1 MTRRASTYFAIVVF
15 AIACA
20 NLWPVSA
27 SGPELVK
34 ISAEN
39 LGVEQCIQPKDEYSQ
54 DERSKLRIRFT
65 ITNVSNQPLIIYR
78 QAPAVFDLRIVRRE
92 IDFPKVPFNFDHR
105 PTFNCA
111 PPLKFEGDAP
121 GNDFQLLQPNGSLTH
136 EPEALRF
143 DDTTSSERTRRLEGD
158 YFVKLRVATWYWD
171 VWKAEI
177 LEQRWIGSGR
187 LFYSELVTEPIA
199 ITIPKPNAATP
210 RCDTVTLK

>member
-1 MTRRASTYFAIVVF
+1 MTHRRSSYVAIVVL

-34 ISAEN
+34 LYAES
-39 LGVEQCIQPKDEYSQ
+39 LGVQQCIQSKDEYSQ

-65 ITNVSNQPLIIYR
+65 IKNVSDQPLIIYR
-78 QAPAVFDLRIVRRE
+78 QAPAAFDLRIVRRE
-92 IDFPKVPFNFDHR
+92 SDFSKVPFKFDQR

-111 PPLKFEGDAP
+111 PPLKFEPDVP
-121 GNDFQLLQPNGSLTH
+121 GNEFQILQPNESLTH
-136 EPEALRF
+136 EPAPLVF
-143 DDTTSSERTRRLEGD
+143 ADTTSSERKRRLEGD

-177 LEQRWIGSGR
+177 LEQRWINSGR

-199 ITIPKPNAATP
+199 INIPKPDATTP
-210 RCDTVTLK
+210 RCDTVSLK

>member
-1 MTRRASTYFAIVVF
+1 MTRRASSYFAIVVF

-34 ISAEN
+34 LSAEN
-39 LGVEQCIQPKDEYSQ
+39 LGVEQCVQPWNEYRL
-54 DERSKLRIRFT
+54 DERSKVRIRLT
-65 ITNVSNQPLIIYR
+65 ITNVSDQPLIIYR
-78 QAPAVFDLRIVRRE
+78 EAPAIFDMRIVRRE
-92 IDFPKVPFNFDHR
+92 IDFPKVPFNFDLR
-105 PTFNCA
+105 PTFNCP
-111 PPLKFEGDAP
+111 PPLKFEPDVP
-121 GNDFQLLQPNGSLTH
+121 GSEFQILQPNESLTH
-136 EPEALRF
+136 EPAPLRF
-143 DDTTSSERTRRLEGD
+143 DNSTASERKIRFEGD

-177 LEQRWIGSGR
+177 LEQRWINSGR

-199 ITIPKPNAATP
+199 ITIPKPSATTP